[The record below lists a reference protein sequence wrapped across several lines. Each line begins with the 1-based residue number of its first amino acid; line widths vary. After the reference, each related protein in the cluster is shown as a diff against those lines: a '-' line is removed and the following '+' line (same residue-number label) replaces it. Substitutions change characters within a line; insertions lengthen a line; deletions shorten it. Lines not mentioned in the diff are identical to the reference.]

1 MLGSELAGAFEVVG
15 RAVAGIGEQLAR
27 GLAGVGR
34 PRWILRLVRAGV
46 PLSGEPLFR
55 WLVSHCDAAG

>member
-1 MLGSELAGAFEVVG
+1 MAMRMAWWISLGA
-15 RAVAGIGEQLAR
+15 
-27 GLAGVGR
+27 
-34 PRWILRLVRAGV
+34 WILRLVRAGV